1 VNLTPTTWPEPRT
14 TPRAPRPTLQGLWT
28 LDFGLRPSAFT
39 LIEILVAVALL
50 SFIVLG
56 LFAMFTQV
64 QRAFVSSM
72 NQVDQ
77 LEAGRAVAQLL
88 PAEIEQLTPSGANAV
103 TFYTQTIGSAPVTQ
117 SLPGTTTAMRLN
129 LLQDCFI
136 LLRTNQTWVGIGY
149 CVRTNDASGR
159 LWWPE
164 CGPGQLG
171 VGSLYRYCATTNV
184 LRSDTHYQGLPSDPS
199 QLYTAFY
206 TASQPGSML
215 ISNRLCDGVIH
226 LYFAAFATNG
236 FPIVSYGGYTN
247 AFFRTNALTLGYSP
261 VLPSQAHANSYA
273 NPVALVFW
281 SNSLPASVELQLGVL
296 EQHAVDR
303 YNAIGTPAARLN
315 YLTNSDYYLSSRVN
329 LFRQRIPIRNVDP
342 LAYQ

>member
-1 VNLTPTTWPEPRT
+1 
-14 TPRAPRPTLQGLWT
+14 

-77 LEAGRAVAQLL
+77 LEAGRAVAEML

-103 TFYTQTIGSAPVTQ
+103 TFYTTNLNSAPLTQ
-117 SLPGTTTAMRLN
+117 ALPGTTATRLN

-136 LLRTNQTWVGIGY
+136 LLRTNQAWVGIGY
-149 CVRTNDASGR
+149 CVRTNDVNGA
-159 LWWPE
+159 LWLPE

-171 VGSLYRYCATTNV
+171 VGSLYRWSASTNV
-184 LRSDTHYQGLPSDPS
+184 LRSDSGYVGLPSDPS
-199 QLYTAFY
+199 QLFRAFY
-206 TASQPGSML
+206 NALLVPGSTASQA
-215 ISNRLCDGVIH
+215 ISNKICDGVIH
-226 LYFAAFATNG
+226 FYLAAFATNG
-236 FPIVSYGGYTN
+236 FPLVFYNGFTN
-247 AFFRTNALTLGYSP
+247 ACFRTNALTLGYSP
-261 VLPSQAHANSYA
+261 VLSSQANENTYV
-273 NPVALVFW
+273 NPAALVFW
-281 SNSLPASVELQLGVL
+281 SNALPASVELQLGIL

-303 YNAIGTPAARLN
+303 YNSIATPAARLN
-315 YLTNSDYYLSSRVN
+315 YLSSSDHYLSSRVN